1 MALLMRTTISDPSP
15 PSSVASRQHSK
26 RSDNAVP
33 CPECE
38 LPAEVMDR
46 FALASTDGPVDHVAI
61 ACVAGHYF
69 RMAVDRLS
77 AKAQEQLVE
86 PDSSRQR
93 EGGSGA
99 RWPLA
104 QLRPEEGGADA
115 PARR

>member
-1 MALLMRTTISDPSP
+1 
-15 PSSVASRQHSK
+15 
-26 RSDNAVP
+26 
-33 CPECE
+33 
-38 LPAEVMDR
+38 
-46 FALASTDGPVDHVAI
+46 
-61 ACVAGHYF
+61 
-69 RMAVDRLS
+69 MAVDRLS

-104 QLRPEEGGADA
+104 QLRPEEGGAGA

>member
-1 MALLMRTTISDPSP
+1 VKLAILPLNGRTRRG
-15 PSSVASRQHSK
+15 AY
-26 RSDNAVP
+26 
-33 CPECE
+33 
-38 LPAEVMDR
+38 L
-46 FALASTDGPVDHVAI
+46 
-61 ACVAGHYF
+61 VAGLALG
-69 RMAVDRLS
+69 AVDRLS